1 VKSTGNP
8 APEIDKDVAEI
19 ARLRALGWRLTAA
32 GLGILVVV
40 LGGGQVALRL
50 FEGPSEGLM
59 NVALVV
65 MFIGAALSL
74 VGGSLLY
81 RTQQNLFGR

>member
-1 VKSTGNP
+1 
-8 APEIDKDVAEI
+8 
-19 ARLRALGWRLTAA
+19 
-32 GLGILVVV
+32 
-40 LGGGQVALRL
+40 
-50 FEGPSEGLM
+50 M